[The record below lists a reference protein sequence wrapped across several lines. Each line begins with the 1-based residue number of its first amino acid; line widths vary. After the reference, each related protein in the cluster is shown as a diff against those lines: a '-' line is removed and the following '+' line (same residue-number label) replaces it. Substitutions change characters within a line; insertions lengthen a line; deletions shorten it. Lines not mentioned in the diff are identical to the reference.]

1 MGIFNQKDDFEQQ
14 SEQADKEVISSIID
28 ANMVMKGEL
37 VFKGKARI
45 DGSVEGDIKGEHLI
59 LSESGKITGD
69 IHVSTFVCH
78 GSLEGNI
85 KASLITARKN
95 CNIHGRIESNSL
107 TVEPGAGLN
116 GEVKVASNDLHLV
129 NGKKSTDPKPLNSAE
144 A

>member
-37 VFKGKARI
+37 VFAGKARI
-45 DGSVEGDIKGEHLI
+45 DGKVEGNIKGEHLI

-69 IHVSTFVCH
+69 IQVTTFVCH
-78 GSLEGNI
+78 GALEGNI
-85 KASLITARKN
+85 KASLVTARKN

-107 TVEPGAGLN
+107 TVEPGAGLD
-116 GEVKVASNDLHLV
+116 GEMKVASNDLHLV
-129 NGKKSTDPKPLNSAE
+129 NGTKPSESDSTTTAE